1 MKEMIIYLPP
11 SQDDFDSEVASSNNR
26 PSRGHFKYI
35 AIFKRSPKAD
45 APRVHE
51 ILRHYEALQLTHHQS
66 CPDIAQQVSKG
77 LQDHLDEQEEPV
89 KLVND
94 PVTPVP
100 LNRSPSLDFLPSR
113 LQTFLRAQVEEK
125 ERKSPSSEDDED
137 EVISPSED
145 VTKPFG
151 EYENKSEGGEDEE
164 IVCRYFE
171 TLGTST
177 PGQKI
182 DEQVTEPPPLDTDR
196 LMRTR
201 LSISAR
207 FLSRSHQPG
216 RICAMSANIDEEK
229 GDSLYSSDDSKQD
242 LQRRKEEMAQA
253 VEATRKRLEALGW
266 KAKEDILKKIPTST
280 VTANTNTAA
289 STVITSVSSTTST
302 AVTAAAAAA
311 KTNTVAISISSKAT
325 ILTPSVS
332 SAPTTAVTAASKT
345 NTFATSTA
353 VSSTPTAAVMASPK
367 AHTLATFVSSTPTA
381 AVTATSKTNT
391 VSTSVSFTPTT
402 TVTAT
407 SSAGTNGDSTPTRLA
422 EIQEKDK
429 QGGKEHSE
437 KKEIPGSKKENDSK
451 EEDAE
456 KSKRASHLIAFF
468 SGQSKSSKN
477 KDKEKDNTKEKTK
490 TKEKDKEKGR
500 STPPRGSRHPTLNLP
515 QGRICQRRILSQDQQ
530 KHGESSLKSVKED
543 KEKKSTKPQPER
555 RSSAELAAAKNSQS
569 RVKANETAASSSKNA
584 PLREKKSRVT
594 NDERREK
601 SRSLGDIDK
610 RLHTVEEVS
619 ILDLSVPPSRTV
631 DTMDI
636 PDQVKEKRPRSS
648 AGLLETTPNAPLER
662 KAPGDIN
669 GVLAGINTFKDRG
682 SVSNGTSGD
691 SLKNTSLVTTAANN
705 ENTTEQKPTWDKKPA
720 PALGRAW

>member
-1 MKEMIIYLPP
+1 MEFVV
-11 SQDDFDSEVASSNNR
+11 SR
-26 PSRGHFKYI
+26 PAGRI
-35 AIFKRSPKAD
+35 ERARRD
-45 APRVHE
+45 
-51 ILRHYEALQLTHHQS
+51 LTRAAYRCQCFFS
-66 CPDIAQQVSKG
+66 FTTLVT
-77 LQDHLDEQEEPV
+77 
-89 KLVND
+89 VND
-94 PVTPVP
+94 HC
-100 LNRSPSLDFLPSR
+100 LYHL
-113 LQTFLRAQVEEK
+113 LQ
-125 ERKSPSSEDDED
+125 
-137 EVISPSED
+137 
-145 VTKPFG
+145 
-151 EYENKSEGGEDEE
+151 
-164 IVCRYFE
+164 
-171 TLGTST
+171 
-177 PGQKI
+177 
-182 DEQVTEPPPLDTDR
+182 
-196 LMRTR
+196 
-201 LSISAR
+201 
-207 FLSRSHQPG
+207 
-216 RICAMSANIDEEK
+216 
-229 GDSLYSSDDSKQD
+229 
-242 LQRRKEEMAQA
+242 
-253 VEATRKRLEALGW
+253 
-266 KAKEDILKKIPTST
+266 
-280 VTANTNTAA
+280 
-289 STVITSVSSTTST
+289 
-302 AVTAAAAAA
+302 
-311 KTNTVAISISSKAT
+311 
-325 ILTPSVS
+325 
-332 SAPTTAVTAASKT
+332 
-345 NTFATSTA
+345 
-353 VSSTPTAAVMASPK
+353 
-367 AHTLATFVSSTPTA
+367 
-381 AVTATSKTNT
+381 
-391 VSTSVSFTPTT
+391 
-402 TVTAT
+402 
-407 SSAGTNGDSTPTRLA
+407 TRLA

-429 QGGKEHSE
+429 QEGKEHSE
-437 KKEIPGSKKENDSK
+437 KKEIHGSKKENDSK

-500 STPPRGSRHPTLNLP
+500 STPPPGKQSSDAKSTPGGKFERRGSEGKSWRKSLGILGGSSKHDKEEKHKRHSDARAATPTDMTTKNSQTGTAKQDEKEEKSNKKQTEQRSSTPTADLP
-515 QGRICQRRILSQDQQ
+515 TKTSQSGPA
-530 KHGESSLKSVKED
+530 KHGESSLKTVKED

-682 SVSNGTSGD
+682 SVSNGD

-720 PALGRAW
+720 PALGGPGDEVISVPGSTLEKKANAWALSPDVKMTSKASSPAKSSRSGSGSSFMSDISELSAELSAAIASPPPEPIRLSMSESNLLSTSPPSGNRRSPIGKDHGEKLSAFFIVLYFSPTNLAGTRGGGSGDGIRALARVTVVFLLSQCLSPPRSING